1 MKPDF
6 KSTESRKR
14 KKPMLQKSDL
24 KQPSKT
30 QMAKWGRSVVIFI
43 TNKKEAGLR
52 EREVNRVTSSEKQ
65 LPEQTGGW
73 DSPFLFQ
80 ALGVISE
87 QTQAGLLSE
96 DSADPALDA
105 HGDCSG
111 LGLQP
116 RG

>member
-1 MKPDF
+1 MGEVRGYF
-6 KSTESRKR
+6 HN
-14 KKPMLQKSDL
+14 Q
-24 KQPSKT
+24 
-30 QMAKWGRSVVIFI
+30 
-43 TNKKEAGLR
+43 R
-52 EREVNRVTSSEKQ
+52 ERGRTMGKRGETVIASEKQ
-65 LPEQTGGW
+65 LPEQTGGR

-105 HGDCSG
+105 HGDSCSG

-116 RG
+116 CG

>member
-1 MKPDF
+1 
-6 KSTESRKR
+6 
-14 KKPMLQKSDL
+14 MLQKSDL

-30 QMAKWGRSVVIFI
+30 QTAKWGRRVVIFI

-52 EREVNRVTSSEKQ
+52 EREVNRVTASEKQ
-65 LPEQTGGW
+65 LPEQTGVW

-87 QTQAGLLSE
+87 QTQAGLLSG

-111 LGLQP
+111 LGLEP